1 MPVSVTNAENDIELE
16 KSPALNT
23 KGGGLGDGDMT
34 TPGGGDGAGGG
45 GEGGGDAIV
54 PGGGE
59 GVGGGGEGGGDV
71 TETPFKRKGAT
82 AEPTLALLLK
92 TTVASIADT
101 TLPVSNL
108 KATVSPAEFEYTEI
122 WKTETPTYGPK
133 GGTVPLA

>member
-1 MPVSVTNAENDIELE
+1 M
-16 KSPALNT
+16 
-23 KGGGLGDGDMT
+23 
-34 TPGGGDGAGGG
+34 PGGGDGAGGG

-59 GVGGGGEGGGDV
+59 GVGGGGEGDRDAGDRRRGD
-71 TETPFKRKGAT
+71 EID
-82 AEPTLALLLK
+82 PTLALLLK

-122 WKTETPTYGPK
+122 WKTETPTYGPN